1 MRKSSPLPNK
11 VLTGGAIS
19 YSWPGAGEGTAVE
32 TPTPPAFNSL
42 PEIALLQGGGGG
54 GGGTVNVWS
63 NKIRLP
69 RTEEKVEAREQEGE

>member
-1 MRKSSPLPNK
+1 M
-11 VLTGGAIS
+11 
-19 YSWPGAGEGTAVE
+19 E

-42 PEIALLQGGGGG
+42 PEIALLHGGGG

-69 RTEEKVEAREQEGE
+69 RTEKEARGMRWGGDWPKLIEGGVRWR